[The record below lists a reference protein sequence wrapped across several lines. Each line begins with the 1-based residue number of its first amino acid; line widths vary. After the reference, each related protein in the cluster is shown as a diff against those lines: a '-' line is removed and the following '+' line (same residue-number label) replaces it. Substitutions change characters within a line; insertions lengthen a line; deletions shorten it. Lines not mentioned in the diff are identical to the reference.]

1 MRTLFWH
8 PTGPL
13 MKYDNDGILHIEAL
27 NPQSATKWRMSRWE
41 MLTVGLR
48 FVAAAIRAPVGR
60 KP

>member
-1 MRTLFWH
+1 
-8 PTGPL
+8 

-27 NPQSATKWRMSRWE
+27 NPQSATRWRMSRWE